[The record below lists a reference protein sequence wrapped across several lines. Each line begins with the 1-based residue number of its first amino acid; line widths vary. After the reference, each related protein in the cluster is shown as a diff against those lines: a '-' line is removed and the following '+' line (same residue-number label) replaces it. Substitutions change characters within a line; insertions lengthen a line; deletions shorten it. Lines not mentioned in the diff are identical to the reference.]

1 MISFGIFT
9 QPNTCVL
16 RKLVLYTI
24 TIVTITIMHLVTAVI
39 IITEMT
45 RTIHSLVIWNSLTAV
60 RYVRASL
67 R

>member
-24 TIVTITIMHLVTAVI
+24 TIVTITIM
-39 IITEMT
+39 ITTTHFKQSFHAGILYNFVSFTPPKKPM
-45 RTIHSLVIWNSLTAV
+45 
-60 RYVRASL
+60 
-67 R
+67 